1 MGLALKETITL
12 QENSLKEGNRMG
24 RKSLAVIPSLVI
36 ILLSISQFLGL
47 SGCAHMP
54 KPPSEEMRA
63 QFGTIGIVSATS
75 NPKIQ
80 FHPEFAKGR
89 LSGAGIGFSA
99 GLGVGVL
106 YGAVSGAA
114 ASTPSGGFLIPFLA
128 AGGAAIGGV
137 IGGVYGGIAGA
148 VNAVPKK
155 EAQRIE
161 ATAKNAFDG
170 IDIQKTMAASV
181 SKNSLELPDYAF
193 VLLGEEDLI
202 ISPPY
207 DFSFLNERG
216 IDTVLELNAK
226 SGGFKEGKGKDPFIA
241 FFIKVHTRLIRT
253 SDGKEIYSKE
263 FEYKSSKYRSA
274 EWFDTDARLLRE
286 EIDICFKELPKQIVE
301 ELFEKNLFKFSSI
314 PIRLT
319 QTGGGL

>member
-1 MGLALKETITL
+1 
-12 QENSLKEGNRMG
+12 MG
-24 RKSLAVIPSLVI
+24 RKYLTVIPNSII
-36 ILLSISQFLGL
+36 ILLSIALLLGFW
-47 SGCAHMP
+47 GCAHMP

-99 GLGVGVL
+99 GLGTGII
-106 YGAVSGAA
+106 YGGLGGAA
-114 ASTPSGGFLIPFLA
+114 ASTPSGGFLTPFLA

-155 EAQRIE
+155 EAKRIE

-170 IDIQKTMAASV
+170 ISIQKTMALGV
-181 SKNSLELPDYAF
+181 YKTSLELPNYAF
-193 VLLGEEDLI
+193 VLSEDEDHV
-202 ISPPY
+202 ISTPN
-207 DFSFLNERG
+207 DFSFLREKG
-216 IDTVLELNAK
+216 IQTVLELNVK
-226 SGGFKEGKGKDPFIA
+226 GGGFKEGKGKNPLIA
-241 FFIKVHTRLIRT
+241 LFMEVHTRLIQT
-253 SDGKEIYSKE
+253 TDGKEIYTRE

-274 EWFDTDARLLRE
+274 EWFDADARLLRDE
-286 EIDICFKELPKQIVE
+286 MDNCLKELPKQIVE
-301 ELFEKNLFKFSSI
+301 ELFGKKS
-314 PIRLT
+314 P
-319 QTGGGL
+319 